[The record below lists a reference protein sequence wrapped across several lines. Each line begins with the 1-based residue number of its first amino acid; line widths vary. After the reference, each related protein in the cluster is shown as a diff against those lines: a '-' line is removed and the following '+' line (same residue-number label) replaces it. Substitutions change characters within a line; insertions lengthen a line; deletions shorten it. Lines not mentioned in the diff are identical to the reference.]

1 MEETQQNRR
10 WAVSNRLNENDR
22 PAEDCSTLL
31 YYKALLEAELEEV
44 RRRLAALGVTSEFAA
59 TGA

>member
-1 MEETQQNRR
+1 M
-10 WAVSNRLNENDR
+10 NENDR
-22 PAEDCSTLL
+22 PAEDSSTLL

-44 RRRLAALGVTSEFAA
+44 RRRLAALGVTPEFAA